1 MNAEQLVFDLLA
13 GLGLAVNA
21 VVVGRSYGTLPDRL
35 PIHFDLRGRPDSW
48 GPRWSILGFL
58 ALSAGI
64 QVLMRWTGRGD
75 AEFNSPVRLTP
86 ENAARQER
94 LARLLVDCLR
104 VELAWL
110 FAFLGWKIVAV
121 ARGRS
126 SGLGWPVVAA
136 ILAVGVLTP
145 LVWALLAFLAR

>member
-1 MNAEQLVFDLLA
+1 MSAERLVFDLLA

-21 VVVGRSYGTLPDRL
+21 VVIVRSYATLPDRL

-64 QVLMRWTGRGD
+64 QVLVRWAGHSD
-75 AEFNSPVRLTP
+75 AEFDSPVRITP

-94 LARLLVDCLR
+94 LARLLVDFLR

-110 FAFLGWKIVAV
+110 FAYLAWKTAAV
-121 ARGRS
+121 ARGRA

-136 ILAVGVLTP
+136 VLAVGVLTP